1 MRRRVFVSALACL
14 IAALLW
20 AHAGTARAEERLRI
34 FDTHVHYSRAA
45 WEVYSPAV
53 VENLLKAAHV
63 VRALVSSSPDDGTL
77 ALYGHAAQRF
87 VPMLR
92 PYRAGVGPDNWT
104 RDEATPGYL
113 ADRLKKGIYKG
124 IGEFHLWDARAAR
137 TPVLKKVARL
147 AVARNIL
154 LHVHAGAAPV
164 RELFGIE
171 PRLRILWAHAGMVT
185 PPEEVGRMLDAY
197 EKLWAE
203 LAFREGEILA
213 GEKLNPAWRKVLKA
227 HPSRF
232 MIGTD
237 TYTNSRWEAYARL
250 VASHRAW
257 LKRLPRK
264 IAAAIAHGNA
274 SRVLR
279 VKLPQ

>member
-14 IAALLW
+14 IAVLLW
-20 AHAGTARAEERLRI
+20 AHAGTARAEERLAI
-34 FDTHVHYSRAA
+34 FDTHVHYSRTA

-77 ALYGHAAQRF
+77 ALHRHNATLF
-87 VPMLR
+87 VPELR
-92 PYRAGVGPDNWT
+92 PYREGVGGGNWS
-104 RDEATPGYL
+104 RDTATPAYL
-113 ADRLKKGIYKG
+113 AERLKRGIYKG
-124 IGEFHLWDARAAR
+124 IGEFHLWDAGDAR
-137 TPVLKKVARL
+137 GPVLKKVARL

-164 RELFGIE
+164 SALFGIE

-185 PPEEVGRMLDAY
+185 PPEQVGSMLDRY
-197 EKLWAE
+197 ENLWAE
-203 LAFREGEILA
+203 LSFREGGILA
-213 GEKLNPAWRKVLKA
+213 GERLDPAWRKVLTA

-237 TYTNSRWEAYARL
+237 TYTNSRWEVYGSL
-250 VASHRAW
+250 VAAHRAW

-274 SRVLR
+274 TRVFG
-279 VKLPQ
+279 VKLGQ